1 MPLYAADGCN
11 IVTSDGIGSI
21 KGGFNEVQKRISEH
35 GGTQCGYCTPGFVMS
50 IYRFITFHFVLF
62 D

>member
-11 IVTSDGIGSI
+11 IVTADGVGSI
-21 KGGFNEVQKRISEH
+21 KGGFNEVQKRITEH

-50 IYRFITFHFVLF
+50 IYRFVF
-62 D
+62 